1 MTLHKGGAGGDKA
14 MKWDTRLM
22 AGRLASVAAI
32 WGVSQALGTPAGK
45 RFTLKIDQEAGKVK
59 RKSSATVKQGKK
71 NAKAHKAWLAAGIA
85 SLAVGTALIGRA
97 LKR

>member
-1 MTLHKGGAGGDKA
+1 

-32 WGVSQALGTPAGK
+32 WGVSQALATPAGK
-45 RFTLKIDQEAGKVK
+45 RFTLKIDQKAGKVT
-59 RKSSATVKQGKK
+59 RKSSATAKRGKK
-71 NAKAHKAWLAAGIA
+71 NAKEHKAWLAAGIA
-85 SLAVGTALIGRA
+85 SLALGTALIGKA